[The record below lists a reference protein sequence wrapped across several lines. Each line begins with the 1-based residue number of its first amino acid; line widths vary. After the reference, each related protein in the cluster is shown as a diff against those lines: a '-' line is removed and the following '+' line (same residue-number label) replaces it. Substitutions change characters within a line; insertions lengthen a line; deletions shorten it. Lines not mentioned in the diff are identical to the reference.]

1 MGREIQALLLIL
13 SFLQSSLYIPNIE
26 IKRCVVAMT
35 KTMTKTKSGSKRG
48 IISSLLIMASVVLL
62 IVIYYSPVWWVA
74 LTAPNYPEE
83 AFPDG
88 VRIDFHM
95 NGVFNGCKKINK
107 AELEESEA
115 LDCVHEMDTINHYVG
130 MYPIAAGGVIERAF
144 SPFLVG
150 LLTIMLLGFM
160 CTRPKIRLAIVA
172 IGFSAITVWM
182 SMAWYGKGGLDYHN
196 AGYIFALVT
205 SMDQDTEKEGRAIG
219 AAEVRNAGVRSLK
232 KLKASLS
239 GQTIQ
244 DDDDNATEISTADVE
259 TKSDKQNNIAHLR
272 SIFDVDQAKR
282 PSNTRQE
289 WNGSLRQMM
298 SWHYQ
303 KNLGRYFNNK
313 AEIEPMVKTMGMV
326 ADVVFFGIIGAMLV
340 LIFGVWKGIKPLYWL
355 MILVPMA
362 LPLFFVIEYSGWLYW
377 YGHTL
382 NQMGAFTVKPFM
394 PTVFGQGK
402 VAQFTTHSYPA
413 IGFFMML
420 AMSVLLAFA
429 ALIRRK
435 YLKENES

>member
-1 MGREIQALLLIL
+1 
-13 SFLQSSLYIPNIE
+13 
-26 IKRCVVAMT
+26 MT
-35 KTMTKTKSGSKRG
+35 ETKQGNKRG
-48 IISSLLIMASVVLL
+48 LISSLLILASVVLL
-62 IVIYYSPVWWVA
+62 IAIYYSPVWWVA

-150 LLTIMLLGFM
+150 LLAVMLLGFM
-160 CTRPKIRLAIVA
+160 CTRPKLRLAIVA
-172 IGFSAITVWM
+172 IGFSAIAVWM
-182 SMAWYGKGGLDYHN
+182 SMAWYGKGGLNYHN
-196 AGYIFALVT
+196 AGYIYALVT
-205 SMDQDTEKEGRAIG
+205 SMDQDTEKEGGSIALSD
-219 AAEVRNAGVRSLK
+219 VRNAG
-232 KLKASLS
+232 
-239 GQTIQ
+239 
-244 DDDDNATEISTADVE
+244 
-259 TKSDKQNNIAHLR
+259 TKSLRRLKDSLAGKQLEKDEEKTAVISPEKPKGSSEKENNIAHLR
-272 SIFDVDQAKR
+272 TLFDVDQAKK
-282 PSNTRQE
+282 SSDVRQE
-289 WNGSLRQMM
+289 WDGSLRQMM

-303 KNLGRYFNNK
+303 KNLGRYFNNP
-313 AEIEPMVKTMGMV
+313 AEITPMVKTMGLV
-326 ADVVFFGIIGAMLV
+326 ADVVFFGIIGAMLL

-413 IGFFMML
+413 IGFFMMM
-420 AMSVLLAFA
+420 AMAVLLALA

-435 YLKENES
+435 YLKEQE

>member
-1 MGREIQALLLIL
+1 MA
-13 SFLQSSLYIPNIE
+13 
-26 IKRCVVAMT
+26 
-35 KTMTKTKSGSKRG
+35 TMNKRG
-48 IISSLLIMASVVLL
+48 LISSLLILASTVLL

-95 NGVFNGCKKINK
+95 NGVFNGCKKIDK
-107 AELEESEA
+107 AELAEDEA

-150 LLTIMLLGFM
+150 LLAVMLLGFM
-160 CTRPKIRLAIVA
+160 CTRPKIRLGIVSV
-172 IGFSAITVWM
+172 GFSAIAVWM
-182 SMAWYGKGGLDYHN
+182 AMTWYGNGGLNYHN

-205 SMDQDTEKEGRAIG
+205 SMDQDTQKELASQNVDIGALGTKSLAKLRASLAGKEYADEASDSATADSDNAASNVPEELSEKESNILH
-219 AAEVRNAGVRSLK
+219 LK
-232 KLKASLS
+232 
-239 GQTIQ
+239 
-244 DDDDNATEISTADVE
+244 
-259 TKSDKQNNIAHLR
+259 
-272 SIFDVDQAKR
+272 SIFDVDQAKK
-282 PSNTRQE
+282 SADERQK

-303 KNLGRYFNNK
+303 KNLGRYFNNQE
-313 AEIEPMVKTMGMV
+313 EIRPMVKTMGMV
-326 ADVVFFGIIGAMLV
+326 ADVVFFGIIGAMLL
-340 LIFGVWKGIKPLYWL
+340 LIFGVWKNIKPLYWL

-362 LPLFFVIEYSGWLYW
+362 LPVFFVIEYSGWLYW

-420 AMSVLLAFA
+420 GMAVMLALA

-435 YLKENES
+435 QMKENDE

>member
-1 MGREIQALLLIL
+1 
-13 SFLQSSLYIPNIE
+13 
-26 IKRCVVAMT
+26 MT
-35 KTMTKTKSGSKRG
+35 ETKIGTETQIGSKRG
-48 IISSLLIMASVVLL
+48 IISSVLILISIGLLIA
-62 IVIYYSPVWWVA
+62 IYYSPVWWVA

-88 VRIDFHM
+88 VRINFHM

-107 AELEESEA
+107 AELQESEA

-150 LLTIMLLGFM
+150 LLAVMLLGFM

-172 IGFSAITVWM
+172 IGFSAIVVWM
-182 SMAWYGKGGLDYHN
+182 SMAWYGKGGLNYHN
-196 AGYIFALVT
+196 AGYIYSLVT
-205 SMDQDTEKEGRAIG
+205 SMDQDTEKEGGSVAVG
-219 AAEVRNAGVRSLK
+219 DVRKAGVKSLK
-232 KLKASLS
+232 KLKDSLAGRKLEEDEADDS
-239 GQTIQ
+239 AATTETSSSPKVSSAKQ
-244 DDDDNATEISTADVE
+244 D
-259 TKSDKQNNIAHLR
+259 NIAHLKTL
-272 SIFDVDQAKR
+272 FEVDQAKK
-282 PSNTRQE
+282 PKAEKQE

-303 KNLGRYFNNK
+303 KNLGRYFNNP
-313 AEIEPMVKTMGMV
+313 AEIVPMVKTMGMV
-326 ADVVFFGIIGAMLV
+326 ADVVFFGIIAAMLL

-362 LPLFFVIEYSGWLYW
+362 LPLFFIIEYSGWLYW

-394 PTVFGQGK
+394 PTVFGLGK

-413 IGFFMML
+413 IGFFLML
-420 AMSVLLAFA
+420 LMAVLLALA
-429 ALIRRK
+429 AMIRRK
-435 YLKENES
+435 QLKEG